1 MLYIII
7 LVFITFETFSN
18 VSPYINEG
26 YIDKNS
32 DIKDIGFNKKQIN
45 NYLDN
50 NKSDENKEDNKSLEN
65 DISDFIDRSSNNS
78 KCSESADEQS
88 KNDNLLNEQKT
99 DEIIEEKNDKYST
112 LNESNKKSKRIN
124 ILVLGV
130 EKDPRTDSILFVSFE
145 PKAKKL
151 DIISIPRDTY
161 YWEKGYN
168 LPGQRKINAKYGR
181 SIKYGKD
188 IAAKGTVNAVEKLL
202 KVQIHN
208 YVTVSYKGVEDIVD
222 YIGGV
227 KINVPFNMRYT
238 DLSDNPPLIINIPK
252 GKQILNGK
260 QSVKFLRWRKN
271 NNNIGYPDGDLGRI
285 KAQQDFI
292 IAAIK
297 KSFGKKL
304 PSIIK
309 KSFDTVNTDL
319 SKKDAVYYA
328 IKAIGI
334 KTDNISTYILPGESK
349 FKKIQN
355 QKLSY
360 FFYDEKETK
369 ELLNKI
375 YRVK

>member
-1 MLYIII
+1 
-7 LVFITFETFSN
+7 
-18 VSPYINEG
+18 VSPYTNEG

-32 DIKDIGFNKKQIN
+32 DIKDIEFNKTQIN
-45 NYLDN
+45 NYLYDN
-50 NKSDENKEDNKSLEN
+50 NSNENKKENKSLEN
-65 DISDFIDRSSNNS
+65 DINDFIDKSVNNS
-78 KCSESADEQS
+78 KHSESSDEQS
-88 KNDNLLNEQKT
+88 EKNNLLNEEKT
-99 DEIIEEKNDKYST
+99 HKIIEEENDKHST
-112 LNESNKKSKRIN
+112 LNESIGKSKRIN

-145 PKAKKL
+145 PKDKKL

-188 IAAKGTVNAVEKLL
+188 KASKGTVKAVEKIL
-202 KVQIHN
+202 KVPIHN

-227 KINVPFNMRYT
+227 EINVPFNMRYT
-238 DLSDNPPLIINIPK
+238 DSSDNPPLRINIPK

-319 SKKDAVYYA
+319 SKKDSIYYA

-334 KTDNISTYILPGESK
+334 KTDNISTYILPGESR
-349 FKKIQN
+349 FKKIHN
-355 QKLSY
+355 LNLSY

-369 ELLNKI
+369 KLLNEI
-375 YRVK
+375 YGVK